1 MGKKKRDVTRY
12 TDDDDED
19 YLEPAEEGDDKKSAE
34 NGMKLA
40 KVLCALRKQQEEEG
54 SDYVPRPE
62 YFETYFEVELPADG
76 LPPHFGIV
84 TACNPGGREAS
95 IRFNTEAD
103 AELRRCLPRLGRP
116 FLRITGRSLDNRH
129 REPGFGIVT
138 NNPDEILQVSLH
150 LGQEAFFWVEGGGH
164 LLCHGCQR
172 RGPPRGVLEESVDRH
187 TRRFM
192 IFLRPCS
199 HLTKAVC
206 RCHALTFC
214 SIRWVK

>member
-150 LGQEAFFWVEGGGH
+150 LGQEAFFWVEGGVIY
-164 LLCHGCQR
+164 CVMVASA
-172 RGPPRGVLEESVDRH
+172 GVHRVAFWRN
-187 TRRFM
+187 
-192 IFLRPCS
+192 
-199 HLTKAVC
+199 
-206 RCHALTFC
+206 
-214 SIRWVK
+214 RWIGIPDVS